1 MVTFLPTKHEVR
13 VAAEGEE
20 VRANAGIAVS
30 KVTRHTTALMAPGPI
45 AVLFNFVI
53 IYSAPTREANFSI
66 VTLVIPARGSVHFPR
81 LRS

>member
-1 MVTFLPTKHEVR
+1 
-13 VAAEGEE
+13 
-20 VRANAGIAVS
+20 
-30 KVTRHTTALMAPGPI
+30 MAPGPI